1 MISGTTDWPYVAP
14 VPGLGVTGR
23 RADPNPEPIEVPNV
37 DRAQVEAALS
47 GLRTLVP
54 RLPDGVAR

>member
-1 MISGTTDWPYVAP
+1 MISGPTEWPYVAS

-37 DRAQVEAALS
+37 DRAQVEAS
-47 GLRTLVP
+47 
-54 RLPDGVAR
+54 